1 MTTARQNTRVES
13 FQLFHRD
20 SPKLE
25 ANGQH
30 LDALLLKA
38 QDKAMVQSSMSDRY
52 TFEQKRSLYCQ
63 KCLGKGAWLYHSVIE
78 P

>member
-1 MTTARQNTRVES
+1 MVEI
-13 FQLFHRD
+13 FKLYHRD

-38 QDKAMVQSSMSDRY
+38 QDKAIVQTSMSDRY
-52 TFEQKRSLYCQ
+52 FQPKSQSLHSQKSLGQ
-63 KCLGKGAWLYHSVIE
+63 GAWL
-78 P
+78 